1 MKLSLRCKECLLK
14 KQRKAAEGFDRDRRE
29 SYISAV
35 EKTIDE
41 YAEKEASPCISARL
55 KPLYAEY
62 FGVPYPDDF
71 KLKPQYNALMLEQ
84 EKNMRADIKN
94 AQDSLLYALRLAAVG
109 NYIDFGAQH
118 GVDDSEL
125 EKLLK
130 NTADIELNA
139 GAVAAFENDLKKAE
153 RLVYLT
159 DNCGEI
165 VADKLLIEEML
176 EYNRALS
183 VTVIVRGGPV
193 INDACM
199 DDAEQVGLTALP
211 IDVIGS
217 GCAIAGT
224 PLEYISREA
233 RERIENADIVISKG
247 QGNFETLF
255 PCGLNV
261 YYLFLCKCANFTE
274 KFGLPELSGVFV
286 NEKELNER
294 I

>member
-14 KQRKAAEGFDRDRRE
+14 KQRKAAESFDE
-29 SYISAV
+29 TLKKHYLTAV
-35 EKTIDE
+35 EKMIDE
-41 YAEKEASPCISARL
+41 FAEKEASPCITARIR
-55 KPLYAEY
+55 PLYAEY

-71 KLKPQYNALMLEQ
+71 KMKPQYNALMLEH
-84 EKNMRADIKN
+84 EKTMRADIKN
-94 AQDSLLYALRLAAVG
+94 APDTILYALRLAAVG

-125 EKLLK
+125 ESLLK
-130 NTADIELNA
+130 SAGSIELNA
-139 GAVAAFENDLKKAE
+139 KAVGNFKNDLKKAKK
-153 RLVYLT
+153 LVYLT

-165 VADKLLIEEML
+165 VCDKLLIEEMQK
-176 EYNRALS
+176 YNKALS

-193 INDACM
+193 INDACA
-199 DDAEQVGLTALP
+199 DDAEQVGLTALQ

-233 RERIENADIVISKG
+233 REKIENADIIISKG

-274 KFGLPELSGVFV
+274 KFGLPELSGVFI
-286 NEKELNER
+286 NEKELNGR
-294 I
+294 